1 MVMSLIELSGLAI
14 ILVIGAV
21 VLFSGDA
28 DLGRPFEFREGVN
41 PAIATLGGATLA
53 FFALIGFENAVNVAE
68 ETQNPSRT
76 YPRALFGGLLLA
88 SLLYLA
94 ISFTA
99 SMVVPTE

>member
-1 MVMSLIELSGLAI
+1 VPTLLVTALFILALGLINFRGISESVRANTVMSLIELSGLAI

-41 PAIATLGGATLA
+41 PAIAPLGGATLA

-68 ETQNPSRT
+68 ETQNP
-76 YPRALFGGLLLA
+76 
-88 SLLYLA
+88 
-94 ISFTA
+94 
-99 SMVVPTE
+99 